1 MAGLAS
7 PMSESDAAIVAQARA
22 EGIACIPD
30 LLTPDEL
37 AAARADFDV
46 LHLDARVETRTR
58 GREQNERTAPI
69 RGKQRGRSGTA
80 EALDGFH
87 EIAGSRVFSGGDQLG
102 TYPGL
107 ARLFMH
113 PRVVRI
119 VGAIMGEPLPFLQH
133 MLADRYNIGHP
144 GLWAHSDAGPE
155 HAPAFER
162 IATMIF
168 LDDIGEPDPSLEYV
182 PRTHIPYFLDPNS
195 RVPSDAVL
203 PLPVGRDTL
212 DEIHAAH
219 AKGRF
224 IPVNVPAGGCVFR
237 VPATWHA
244 VRPVNRLRRYITGRY
259 LARSDR
265 PVSANAM
272 RLIENATAERRTSAG
287 AARLQSFPA
296 PLREL
301 CSPEGLMVAR
311 VPRVVPDGPRL

>member
-1 MAGLAS
+1 MEPPGARGHGTLSVSSRAGVGVS
-7 PMSESDAAIVAQARA
+7 AR
-22 EGIACIPD
+22 D
-30 LLTPDEL
+30 SLLGRLSVGML
-37 AAARADFDV
+37 AARPAGDWRSVPQSTRNPIARRLV
-46 LHLDARVETRTR
+46 LL
-58 GREQNERTAPI
+58 
-69 RGKQRGRSGTA
+69 
-80 EALDGFH
+80 
-87 EIAGSRVFSGGDQLG
+87 
-102 TYPGL
+102 PGL
-107 ARLFMH
+107 KTASF
-113 PRVVRI
+113 P
-119 VGAIMGEPLPFLQH
+119 
-133 MLADRYNIGHP
+133 
-144 GLWAHSDAGPE
+144 
-155 HAPAFER
+155 
-162 IATMIF
+162 
-168 LDDIGEPDPSLEYV
+168 
-182 PRTHIPYFLDPNS
+182 PN
-195 RVPSDAVL
+195 PIL
-203 PLPVGRDTL
+203 LPVGRDTL